1 MGRKVNPKIYRT
13 PLIRD
18 WDSKWFANR
27 DKFKQFLKEDL
38 QIRKFLSQRLK
49 NYGVA
54 KINIE
59 RLAKTLRI
67 IIYTAK
73 PGLIIGRGGVDIEK
87 IKKEIKD
94 KFIDN
99 SELGL
104 EINVVEE
111 RNPML
116 SSPVVLEGVIID
128 LEKRL
133 PFRRVMKKVIK
144 QVKVGGAQGVKIMV
158 NGRLDGAEI
167 ARSEKLVWG
176 KLPLQTIRADIDYT
190 RGTAFTIY
198 GTIGIK
204 IWIYKGEIFAKSGN
218 KVKEIE
224 KDKPTGIKK
233 SESNL
238 EDNNQK

>member
-1 MGRKVNPKIYRT
+1 
-13 PLIRD
+13 
-18 WDSKWFANR
+18 
-27 DKFKQFLKEDL
+27 
-38 QIRKFLSQRLK
+38 
-49 NYGVA
+49 VA

-59 RLAKTLRI
+59 RLSKVLRVA
-67 IIYTAK
+67 IYTAK

-94 KFIDN
+94 KFVN
-99 SELGL
+99 NGELGL

-111 RNPML
+111 KNPML
-116 SSPVVLEGVIID
+116 SSAVILEGATGD

-144 QVKVGGAQGVKIMV
+144 QVRAGGAQGVKIIV

-176 KLPLQTIRADIDYT
+176 KLPLQTIRADIDYS

-204 IWIYKGEIFAKSGN
+204 VWIYKGEKFIKSSN
-218 KVKEIE
+218 KIKESEKTNSIE
-224 KDKPTGIKK
+224 TKNNESDLKDNK
-233 SESNL
+233 N
-238 EDNNQK
+238 